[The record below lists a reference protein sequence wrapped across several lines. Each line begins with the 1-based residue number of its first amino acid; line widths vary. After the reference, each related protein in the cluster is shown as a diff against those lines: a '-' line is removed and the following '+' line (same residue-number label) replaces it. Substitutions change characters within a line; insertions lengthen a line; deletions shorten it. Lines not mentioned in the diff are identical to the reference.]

1 MFPLQVVD
9 QVQQR
14 IFAAHAREYDR
25 EKRAGRPA
33 FATPKNVLAFGYRL
47 STDRTREL
55 SQART
60 RGPSVTNVFPN
71 TVISSLTSSAAWS
84 TLLARVGPDPLI
96 ELFANPDIALFSPLP
111 NACYL
116 QVSGVPVAD
125 LKPLEDVSKSQSAS
139 TSTGRP
145 AHQRA
150 KRKRQ
155 RRCRA
160 ADERVDEAGGE
171 NASAAV
177 DVMDLDES
185 PSLHPPTPPRIEVAP
200 PTPSKRPLR
209 PFASAPLLQSPSKQP
224 SSPPPHISS
233 QVSPSKGSRLPLRA
247 TQSLAS
253 VVESLEAS
261 EPPKKR
267 RKLETINSVNSLVF
281 ARHRMYHNRVLGSK
295 HAFPYGFPSKHI
307 LTRLPALFPSLA
319 PSSTAA
325 STAYKGSAEAPAR
338 HLAKYIFPRQ
348 FGMHNPFTRAKVW
361 SFELAPDYLDRE
373 LEIKK
378 HGSIKTPT
386 RLKPALELLGKL
398 AVLGNRCNYRK
409 LLDRSCPSK
418 MTHKKLNEEEKSAVL
433 ELVSEP
439 RTQLS
444 RPDVSVDIS
453 HTSLVKAHGGTQV
466 DAAAEKKPKLAEYAC
481 SFFEVEGY
489 VLDVVDQVIPRA
501 FWGSASNSKLIK
513 SRISAFIRQR
523 RWESTSVHAL
533 LQSFSVLDCDW
544 LAPPSSSNKENRQQ
558 KPNSTDLEKRQELLA
573 DFLFWFF
580 DGFVVDLVRTAF
592 YVTDAATH
600 QHRPLYFRQDD
611 WNALCAPLLAALG
624 KTVFEKVPPTQLIP
638 LQQNRELGFSYVRLL
653 PKETGVRPIVN
664 LARRPLKIGPNGQKE
679 VGRPINKILQS
690 VFNVLTFERKRKPHL
705 VGALVSDPNEIFA
718 KLKGYKT
725 RMLEKHSE
733 LPKIYFIKVDVRA
746 CYDTIQQDKLLEI
759 VEGVLSEAV
768 YWVQKFSRVTA
779 TGLQV
784 VKQFRRQACTDGDL
798 GPFEELAS
806 TLADELHNAVFADQ
820 VVYDRVVRDKLL
832 QLLREHITTNLVKV
846 GGRLY
851 RQKEGIPQGS
861 VLSSLLCSLFYGDM
875 EREKLAFTDDPD
887 SVLLRYVDDF
897 LLLTTKKDIAS
908 RFLRVM
914 DDGIPEYGCSISAEK
929 RLANFDIPLQDGEVV
944 PPVQDGENFPW
955 CGLAIN
961 TKTLEIQ
968 FSTQP
973 QMDRDI
979 VDQLTIQRFR
989 KPGQAFLNA
998 IATKV
1003 RAHALFCDTSYNS
1016 QSTAHANVY
1025 RAMLVVALKFQAYV
1039 QEWGVEPKERDVFL
1053 LNAVRQII
1061 SFAYAALVNR
1071 ARAKKARLLKV
1082 QFSLKKAWVTWLGY
1096 HAFHRVLSRRPS
1108 AYSSLLVA
1116 LNAELQ
1122 RPIYAL
1128 PQRHLSKV
1136 VASEDMRFADKT
1148 NGTKKA
1154 R

>member
-1 MFPLQVVD
+1 MSEVVD

-348 FGMHNPFTRAKVW
+348 FGMHNPFTRA
-361 SFELAPDYLDRE
+361 
-373 LEIKK
+373 KK

-759 VEGVLSEAV
+759 VEGV
-768 YWVQKFSRVTA
+768 
-779 TGLQV
+779 
-784 VKQFRRQACTDGDL
+784 
-798 GPFEELAS
+798 
-806 TLADELHNAVFADQ
+806 
-820 VVYDRVVRDKLL
+820 VYDRVVRDKLL

-998 IATKV
+998 MYRATKV

-1053 LNAVRQII
+1053 LIRQII